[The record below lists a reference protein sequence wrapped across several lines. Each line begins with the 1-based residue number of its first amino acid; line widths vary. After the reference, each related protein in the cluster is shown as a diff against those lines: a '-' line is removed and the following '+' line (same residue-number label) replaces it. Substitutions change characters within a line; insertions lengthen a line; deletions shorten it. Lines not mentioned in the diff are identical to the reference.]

1 MKGTLTARPR
11 AVLYLRVS
19 TKEQASNYS
28 LGTQETAC
36 RAYCDANE
44 YEVVRVFREEGE
56 SAKTTNR
63 PAFLEMIAYCT
74 SKNANVQYVVVF
86 DLSRWSRNAE
96 DSLVYSAALARK
108 GVLLRST
115 REVVDETPQ
124 GIFLKGLFSLVHQL
138 DNDTRAMRTTIGMRQ
153 ALANGRWTWKQPIGY
168 SRVGVGRE
176 SKLVIDPVAAQLV
189 RRAFERIATGLY
201 TKQQVLAELTAQGLR
216 RRSGKQLTPQDFQ
229 RMLTNQF
236 YVGMVS
242 SPKWQT
248 THAGEHPPLI
258 DRETFDRVQA
268 ILSGRRTAVVPHLRN
283 RDDFPLRNFV
293 RCGAC
298 QRPLT
303 GSIVKEKYAYY
314 YCPNSGCRAAKAR
327 REVFETAFIRFLEEQ
342 QPQPAYLK
350 LFAAV
355 VRDVWRKKNREA
367 EEALTACRQQIRS
380 LKDRREKLIDAM
392 LDGRLTEFEARE
404 RLDRLN
410 DDIVAAEAV
419 EKEKHIGSTRRGGRP
434 RVRGTPSSQHGAPVA
449 RREPRSEAAVTAR
462 DFPEGAGI
470 HRRKF

>member
-1 MKGTLTARPR
+1 
-11 AVLYLRVS
+11 
-19 TKEQASNYS
+19 
-28 LGTQETAC
+28 
-36 RAYCDANE
+36 
-44 YEVVRVFREEGE
+44 
-56 SAKTTNR
+56 
-63 PAFLEMIAYCT
+63 
-74 SKNANVQYVVVF
+74 
-86 DLSRWSRNAE
+86 
-96 DSLVYSAALARK
+96 
-108 GVLLRST
+108 
-115 REVVDETPQ
+115 
-124 GIFLKGLFSLVHQL
+124 
-138 DNDTRAMRTTIGMRQ
+138 
-153 ALANGRWTWKQPIGY
+153 
-168 SRVGVGRE
+168 
-176 SKLVIDPVAAQLV
+176 
-189 RRAFERIATGLY
+189 
-201 TKQQVLAELTAQGLR
+201 
-216 RRSGKQLTPQDFQ
+216 
-229 RMLTNQF
+229 MLTNQF

-355 VRDVWRKKNREA
+355 VRDVWRRKNREA

-419 EKEKHIGSTRRGGRP
+419 EKEKHIDQLDVEAVLAYAERLLLNTARLWLDANLDQKQRLQRVIFPKGLEFIDGSFKTPRNLFTFQQLTRDRGSKSKFGVPNGIRTRISLSRNWP
-434 RVRGTPSSQHGAPVA
+434 DMAGQMPDNGLLNYA
-449 RREPRSEAAVTAR
+449 RRSGRKHQHFEG
-462 DFPEGAGI
+462 FPLG
-470 HRRKF
+470 